1 MRIDLLSD
9 MTVARLAVIATD
21 ATLQAAAV
29 ALSDPRVGLVV
40 VCDESGVVAG
50 VVSKS
55 DIVRHLALSET
66 AKELVMARMSRN
78 IVSCRP
84 EDDLYET
91 WKVMSARG
99 LQNIPVLNA
108 DSKPIGILDIRDA
121 LKMLLEQE
129 QYEEQQLINYVAGVG
144 YQ

>member
-1 MRIDLLSD
+1 MPFPI
-9 MTVARLAVIATD
+9 
-21 ATLQAAAV
+21 
-29 ALSDPRVGLVV
+29 PRVGLVV
-40 VCDESGVVAG
+40 VCDEAGVVA
-50 VVSKS
+50 VVISKS
-55 DIVRHLALSET
+55 DFVRHLAIEET
-66 AKELVMARMSRN
+66 AKALVVARMSRD

-99 LQNIPVLNA
+99 LQNLPVLNA
-108 DSKPIGILDIRDA
+108 DAKPIGILDIRDA